1 MFDTMTLTKAA
12 GALIG
17 SLLFLLLM
25 SWAASGVYHVGAS
38 GGHGEGEEH
47 AQAYTI
53 PVEDAGGSDAE
64 TADAG
69 PDFATVMASA
79 DAAAGEKVFGKCKA
93 CHKLDGT
100 DGTGPHLNGVVGRAV
115 ASIGGFGYSDPMV
128 AHAAEAPNWTPEALQ
143 EFLTSPKTVVPGTK
157 MSFAGIRDEKTRIN
171 LIAWLRAQGSG
182 GFAIP
187 APDPARQPG
196 AAAPAADAAA
206 APAEGATAPAAEGA
220 APAEAAPAP
229 APAPA
234 AAPAA

>member
-25 SWAASGVYHVGAS
+25 SWAASGVYHVGAG

-53 PVEDAGGSDAE
+53 PVEETGGGDAE

-93 CHKLDGT
+93 CHKLDGA
-100 DGTGPHLNGVVGRAV
+100 DSTGPHLNGVVGRPV
-115 ASIGGFGYSDPMV
+115 GSIGGFAYSDAMH
-128 AHAAEAPNWTPEALQ
+128 AHAGEAPDWTPEALQ
-143 EFLTSPKTVVPGTK
+143 EFLADPKGIVKGTK
-157 MSFAGIRDEKTRIN
+157 MSFAGLKKVEDRAN
-171 LIAWLRAQGSG
+171 LIAYLETQ
-182 GFAIP
+182 
-187 APDPARQPG
+187 Q
-196 AAAPAADAAA
+196 
-206 APAEGATAPAAEGA
+206 
-220 APAEAAPAP
+220 
-229 APAPA
+229 
-234 AAPAA
+234 

>member
-1 MFDTMTLTKAA
+1 MFDTMTITKAA

-25 SWAASGVYHVGAS
+25 TWAASGIYHIGTS

-53 PVEDAGGSDAE
+53 PVEETGGGEAAAAE
-64 TADAG
+64 EG

-115 ASIGGFGYSDPMV
+115 ASISGFKYSDAMV
-128 AHAAEAPNWTPEALQ
+128 AHASEAPDWTAEALEH
-143 EFLTSPKTVVPGTK
+143 FLLNPKSAVKGTK
-157 MSFAGIRDEKTRIN
+157 MAFAGLPKVQDRAN
-171 LIAWLRAQGSG
+171 LIAYLETQ
-182 GFAIP
+182 
-187 APDPARQPG
+187 Q
-196 AAAPAADAAA
+196 
-206 APAEGATAPAAEGA
+206 
-220 APAEAAPAP
+220 
-229 APAPA
+229 
-234 AAPAA
+234 